1 VNKKSLFLHPKTTKK
16 ILMKEYKNRI
26 ADQILADKLEAM
38 GAVLI
43 EGPKYCGKTSL
54 AAQQAKSILYM
65 SDPETRNQN
74 LALAKTN
81 IKKLLEGETPRLIDE
96 WQLAPQFWDA
106 VRNEVDRRDEDGQF
120 MLTGSAVPPKPKDE
134 DEQIFHSGTGR
145 IAYLKLRTMSLWESE
160 DSTGEVSLKS
170 LFETPEQ
177 VEGTSH
183 IDLDR
188 LAFLTCRGGWPKAVL
203 KKSEKAALAQAIE
216 YYESVVRSDISR
228 VDDVERD
235 PEMTMRLMRSYARNQ
250 GAQATASTILEDI
263 KTNEADTLSENTI
276 YNYIKALKKIFVIE
290 DAVAWNPNL
299 RSKTAIRTSD
309 TRYFS
314 DPSIATAAL
323 GLGPKDLIN
332 DLNTFGLFL
341 ETLCVRDLRVY
352 ADAIGGTVYHYRDK
366 SNLEC
371 DAVVHLRNGSYGL
384 IEIKLGG
391 KDLIEEGSKTLKDLA
406 EKIDITKMKKPSFMM
421 VLTGIGDY
429 AYKRPKDGILVVPV
443 GCLKN

>member
-1 VNKKSLFLHPKTTKK
+1 
-16 ILMKEYKNRI
+16 MKEYKNRI
-26 ADQILADKLEAM
+26 ADQILTDKLDAM

-65 SDPETRNQN
+65 SDPETRSQN
-74 LALAKTN
+74 LTLAKTN
-81 IKKLLEGETPRLIDE
+81 IKKLLEGDTPRLIDE

-120 MLTGSAVPPKPKDE
+120 MLTGSAVPPKPKYE

-145 IAYLKLRTMSLWESE
+145 ITYLKLRTMSLWESG
-160 DSTGEVSLKS
+160 DSTGEVSLGS
-170 LFETPEQ
+170 LFDSTEQ
-177 VEGTSH
+177 VEGTSR

-188 LAFLTCRGGWPKAVL
+188 LAYLTCRGGWPKAVL

-216 YYESVVRSDISR
+216 YYEAVVRSDISR
-228 VDDVERD
+228 MDEVERD
-235 PEMTMRLMRSYARNQ
+235 PELTMRLMRSYARHQ
-250 GAQATASTILEDI
+250 GAQATAGTILEDI
-263 KTNEADTLSENTI
+263 RTNEADTLSENTI

-314 DPSIATAAL
+314 DPSVATAAL

-332 DLNTFGLFL
+332 DLNTFGLFF

-384 IEIKLGG
+384 VEIKLGG
-391 KDLIEEGSKTLKDLA
+391 KDLIEEGAKTLKALA
-406 EKIDITKMKKPSFMM
+406 EKIDTTKMKQPSFMM

-429 AYKRPKDGILVVPV
+429 AYQRPKDGVLVVPV

>member
-1 VNKKSLFLHPKTTKK
+1 MHPKTTK

-120 MLTGSAVPPKPKDE
+120 MLTGSAVPPKPKEE

-170 LFETPEQ
+170 LFEAPEQ

-183 IDLDR
+183 IDLDC

-263 KTNEADTLSENTI
+263 KINEADTLSENTI